1 MIEEIGMK
9 QKKKVDAIFVALI
22 RTVSWVVFLLSF
34 FSKSEC
40 SADGLSAFFFYI
52 DCWERPFDD
61 NSAVV

>member
-1 MIEEIGMK
+1 MK

-40 SADGLSAFFFYI
+40 SSDGLSAFFFYI
-52 DCWERPFDD
+52 DC
-61 NSAVV
+61 